1 MNSIST
7 KYKGILLLGPT
18 GVGKTPFGE
27 QLETEE
33 LWNRKVYHFD
43 FGEHLRKA
51 ANDSLSS
58 SEKALTN
65 EEINT
70 IKKIIS
76 ENALLTDKD
85 FPIAEKLLKS
95 FIEEKEIDPAIDI
108 IALNGLPRHI
118 GQAEKI
124 DEFINIS
131 LVIVFSAS
139 PHIIAERIKINSGGD
154 RAERTDDS
162 IEEIE
167 RKLEIYKERTIPLIE
182 YYKGKDRNIVEIP
195 VDEETLPI
203 YIFQALSSMPTMV

>member
-7 KYKGILLLGPT
+7 KYKGILLFGPT
-18 GVGKTPFGE
+18 GVGKTPFGK

-43 FGEHLRKA
+43 FGDHLRKA
-51 ANDSLSS
+51 ADG
-58 SEKALTN
+58 KILTSG
-65 EEINT
+65 EIST
-70 IKKIIS
+70 IKKVIS
-76 ENALLTDKD
+76 ENALLTDED

-95 FIEEKEIDPAIDI
+95 FIKEKEIDPAIDI

-131 LVIVFSAS
+131 LLIVFSAS

-154 RAERTDDS
+154 RAERTDDT

-182 YYKGKDRNIVEIP
+182 YYRGKDRNIVEIP
-195 VDEETLPI
+195 VDEETLPV